1 MKIEEVM
8 AEPDPEEMRAPKKR
22 KNEMSVEEVVA
33 MPDPEESKGRHWEH
47 R

>member
-8 AEPDPEEMRAPKKR
+8 AEPDLEEMKAPKKR
-22 KNEMSVEEVVA
+22 KNEMSIEEVVA
-33 MPDPEESKGRHWEH
+33 MPDPEERSGRHSEY

>member
-8 AEPDPEEMRAPKKR
+8 AQPDPEEMKPAKKG

>member
-8 AEPDPEEMRAPKKR
+8 AEPDPEEMRAPKRR
-22 KNEMSVEEVVA
+22 KGEMSVEEVVA
-33 MPDPEESKGRHWEH
+33 MPDPEERGSRHREY